1 MFNRKSVLTLLLL
14 SLFIFSV
21 LFSGCSTPTQS
32 SSQTQADNT
41 PQTSTNAEKTTSQ
54 ITLHIAARAGNISDA
69 LAEMGKKYK
78 EETNVDVQVVGMP
91 YNELK
96 EAIVLDVKNKG
107 GAYDLVTLDDP
118 WMPEFGEGKLLTNLD
133 NYFPNGLDSDFVEK
147 SVALGKYPYG
157 TGSLYAFPMVG
168 NVQLFYYR
176 KDLLDKYNLTPPKTW
191 DDVLKIAKLITEKE
205 APNVYGYVIR
215 GQRGN
220 PIVSDFLPVFW
231 AYGGKVLDENNKPYV
246 NSEAGIKAMETYLKL
261 KKYSPKGVETFDTD
275 QIANALTQGQ
285 VAMTIAWPAWVSKVD
300 NPQSS
305 KVVGKIDFSVVPGQ
319 VKDSAAMI
327 GNWLLGIPST
337 SNNKEEAVKF
347 LKWVTSKEVQKEM
360 ALKFGV
366 PPTRKSLYNDKELV
380 EKYRY
385 YPSQLDALEHSVA
398 RPRTPYWSQIEDVWG
413 LYLSQIVSGQI
424 GIKEGLDKANSEI
437 EKILK

>member
-1 MFNRKSVLTLLLL
+1 MFNRKSVLTLFLL

-32 SSQTQADNT
+32 SSQAQADST
-41 PQTSTNAEKTTSQ
+41 PQTSTNEEKTTPQ

-78 EETNVDVQVVGMP
+78 EQTNVDVQVVGMP

-133 NYFPNGLDSDFVEK
+133 SYFPNGLDSDFVEK
-147 SVALGKYPYG
+147 SVALGKHPYG
-157 TGSLYAFPMVG
+157 TGSLYAVPMVG

-231 AYGGKVLDENNKPYV
+231 AYGGEVIDENNKPHV

-300 NPQSS
+300 NPESS